1 MQLDSRR
8 QGSAKDYVVQEL
20 IHDIVN
26 IKLKPGEKLCE
37 PALCERF
44 GVSRTPFREAELELA
59 QRKLIVVRPKIGTF
73 VSFIDKELVEE
84 VRHLRS
90 VLEAELAVMACSMLT
105 KKDIDRLWENV
116 AVWEMYMQRGDYEK
130 ILHLD
135 KSFHAMVYEMCGRTY
150 WHELVESISPHFD
163 RTTVL
168 SLQCRPTD
176 KILSD
181 HKNLVEAIEKKM
193 RCLLGRW
200 QDSTWTAI
208 RKTLTRFISSLMN
221 ILQND
226 GSYSSLRAV
235 IFLWGA
241 LAISGA

>member
-1 MQLDSRR
+1 
-8 QGSAKDYVVQEL
+8 
-20 IHDIVN
+20 
-26 IKLKPGEKLCE
+26 
-37 PALCERF
+37 
-44 GVSRTPFREAELELA
+44 
-59 QRKLIVVRPKIGTF
+59 
-73 VSFIDKELVEE
+73 
-84 VRHLRS
+84 
-90 VLEAELAVMACSMLT
+90 MLYAD

-193 RCLLGRW
+193 RCLPGRW

-235 IFLWGA
+235 IFYGVRWQSAVHENVQYSKTLVKKYQCGIMCIVK
-241 LAISGA
+241 LAVGYIVFEQKQIVILADEKSAAEWRRLVCRFMYWEIQS

>member
-116 AVWEMYMQRGDYEK
+116 ADVPDACGG
-130 ILHLD
+130 HL
-135 KSFHAMVYEMCGRTY
+135 R
-150 WHELVESISPHFD
+150 SPF
-163 RTTVL
+163 
-168 SLQCRPTD
+168 P
-176 KILSD
+176 
-181 HKNLVEAIEKKM
+181 
-193 RCLLGRW
+193 
-200 QDSTWTAI
+200 
-208 RKTLTRFISSLMN
+208 
-221 ILQND
+221 
-226 GSYSSLRAV
+226 
-235 IFLWGA
+235 
-241 LAISGA
+241 

>member
-105 KKDIDRLWENV
+105 KKDIVYRNNAADIKMIVCAGEEIITKHIID
-116 AVWEMYMQRGDYEK
+116 AMPDSPTFEK
-130 ILHLD
+130 LVSVGPDIPEGFED
-135 KSFHAMVYEMCGRTY
+135 FH
-150 WHELVESISPHFD
+150 
-163 RTTVL
+163 
-168 SLQCRPTD
+168 
-176 KILSD
+176 
-181 HKNLVEAIEKKM
+181 
-193 RCLLGRW
+193 
-200 QDSTWTAI
+200 
-208 RKTLTRFISSLMN
+208 
-221 ILQND
+221 
-226 GSYSSLRAV
+226 
-235 IFLWGA
+235 
-241 LAISGA
+241 

>member
-1 MQLDSRR
+1 M
-8 QGSAKDYVVQEL
+8 
-20 IHDIVN
+20 
-26 IKLKPGEKLCE
+26 
-37 PALCERF
+37 CERF
-44 GVSRTPFREAELELA
+44 GVSRTPVREADLELA

-181 HKNLVEAIEKKM
+181 HKNLVEAIEKKDAVLAGQVARQHM
-193 RCLLGRW
+193 DRY
-200 QDSTWTAI
+200 SE
-208 RKTLTRFISSLMN
+208 N
-221 ILQND
+221 IDTIYQQF
-226 GSYSSLRAV
+226 GEYFAK
-235 IFLWGA
+235 
-241 LAISGA
+241 

>member
-44 GVSRTPFREAELELA
+44 GVSRTPFREVELELA

-116 AVWEMYMQRGDYEK
+116 AVWEMYM
-130 ILHLD
+130 
-135 KSFHAMVYEMCGRTY
+135 
-150 WHELVESISPHFD
+150 
-163 RTTVL
+163 
-168 SLQCRPTD
+168 
-176 KILSD
+176 
-181 HKNLVEAIEKKM
+181 
-193 RCLLGRW
+193 
-200 QDSTWTAI
+200 STWDRQLPRWRFRHVRLSQTWV
-208 RKTLTRFISSLMN
+208 RKWARPLPFSRQMH
-221 ILQND
+221 
-226 GSYSSLRAV
+226 R
-235 IFLWGA
+235 
-241 LAISGA
+241 

>member
-105 KKDIDRLWENV
+105 KKDIDLLWENV
-116 AVWEMYMQRGDYEK
+116 AVWEMYM
-130 ILHLD
+130 
-135 KSFHAMVYEMCGRTY
+135 
-150 WHELVESISPHFD
+150 
-163 RTTVL
+163 
-168 SLQCRPTD
+168 
-176 KILSD
+176 
-181 HKNLVEAIEKKM
+181 
-193 RCLLGRW
+193 
-200 QDSTWTAI
+200 STWDRQLPRWRFRHVRLSQTWV
-208 RKTLTRFISSLMN
+208 RKWVRPLPFSRQMH
-221 ILQND
+221 
-226 GSYSSLRAV
+226 R
-235 IFLWGA
+235 
-241 LAISGA
+241 